1 MNTTEET
8 AYEKQNRKIRE
19 AEQLVHKAIVE
30 QYQLNKTQLRK
41 VIWLQKQAS
50 KAVEYHMGRDTK
62 MAHIWANRGYN
73 AGKAIVFT
81 VGANW

>member
-1 MNTTEET
+1 MNTKET

-19 AEQLVHKAIVE
+19 AEQLVYNAIVE
-30 QYQLNKTQLRK
+30 QHQLNKTQLRK

-50 KAVEYHMGRDTK
+50 KAVEYHMGRDTQ
-62 MAHIWANRGYN
+62 MAQNWAHRGYN
-73 AGKAIVFT
+73 AGKAIAFT